1 MSAEPGVADIVL
13 AGGGVKGIGHVG
25 ALASLERAGV
35 SFARVAGTSAGSI
48 VGALLAA
55 GMSTSRMLEVM
66 TTLDWSRFR
75 DKTPRDRI
83 PVLGPGLSLCLENGV
98 YEGAYLMEWLGEQL
112 ERLGVRT
119 FADLRRRD
127 DAGGALTGDR
137 AYRLVVMAADITR
150 GELVRLPWDYR
161 DRYGLD
167 PDAQR
172 VVDAV
177 RASMSIPVFFEPV
190 RLEHADGGTSTLV
203 DGGLL
208 SNFPID
214 VFDRPDGRTPRWPT
228 FGLTLLPRLPAGNVE
243 IFPWLGAFNRGLPHF
258 IECVIT
264 TAVVGRDQGHLSKPW
279 VAARTIEIET
289 ASAGVIDFD
298 LDRAAQAALYESG
311 VAAADCFLA
320 AWDWDAYLAR
330 FRSGGPAVS

>member
-1 MSAEPGVADIVL
+1 VSAEPGIADIVL

-25 ALASLERAGV
+25 ALASLERAG
-35 SFARVAGTSAGSI
+35 FRFPRVAGTSAGSI

-55 GMSTSRMLEVM
+55 GMSTGRMLEVM
-66 TTLDWSRFR
+66 AKLDWSRFR
-75 DKTPRDRI
+75 DKSGRDRI
-83 PVLGPGLSLCLENGV
+83 PVLGPGLSLWLENGI

-112 ERLGVRT
+112 EQLGVRT
-119 FADLRRRD
+119 FADLRQRD
-127 DAGGALTGDR
+127 DAGSALSGDQ
-137 AYRLVVMAADITR
+137 AYKLVVMASDITR

-167 PDAQR
+167 PDAQL

-190 RLEHADGGTSTLV
+190 RLERADGSASTLV

-214 VFDRPDGRTPRWPT
+214 VFDRADGRTPRWPT
-228 FGLTLLPRLPAGNVE
+228 FGLTLLPRLPAGNVQ

-258 IECVIT
+258 LECVIT
-264 TAVVGRDQGHLSKPW
+264 TTVVGRDQGHLSKPW
-279 VAARTIEIET
+279 VAARTIAIET
-289 ASAGVIDFD
+289 ASAGVVDFD
-298 LDRAAQAALYESG
+298 LGPTAQTALYDSG
-311 VAAADCFLA
+311 AAAADSFLA
-320 AWDWDAYLAR
+320 GWDWEAYLAR
-330 FRSGGPAVS
+330 FRS